1 MTDTTPL
8 ITGVDFVCIP
18 AQDFDAMTAF
28 YGETLGLPFVKRYGT
43 RAGAEYQ
50 AGNLTLAIMRTED
63 FGGTFSPNA
72 MPIALQVAD
81 VAAARQQLEARGVR
95 FVSETFDSGVCWQA
109 ICLDPDGN
117 PLSLHHRYA
126 PEVADAHLRAPVH
139 QPRGEGLER
148 WSALPCPP
156 SCGFR
161 PPSSRRRLSHP

>member
-1 MTDTTPL
+1 MTMTDTLPL

-28 YGETLGLPFVKRYGT
+28 YGETLGLPFVKRWGS

-50 AGNLTLAIMRTED
+50 AGNLTLAVVRPED

-81 VAAARQQLEARGVR
+81 VAAARQHLEAEGVR

-117 PLSLHHRYA
+117 QLSLHLRYA
-126 PEVADAHLRAPVH
+126 PADAAPAT
-139 QPRGEGLER
+139 QDG
-148 WSALPCPP
+148 
-156 SCGFR
+156 
-161 PPSSRRRLSHP
+161 